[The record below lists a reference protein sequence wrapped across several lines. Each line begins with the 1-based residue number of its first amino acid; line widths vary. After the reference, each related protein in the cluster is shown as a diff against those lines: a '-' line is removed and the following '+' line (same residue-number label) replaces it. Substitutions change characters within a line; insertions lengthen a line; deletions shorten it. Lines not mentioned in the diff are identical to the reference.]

1 MPTTDNYGQGV
12 SVASLTD
19 APDLPKAASDLANG
33 IVPLTVMRF
42 ASASARG
49 AALAGDTAP
58 VEGMATYLL
67 DVNRLEVYDGS
78 SWVTPPQTLTSTT
91 SGLTAASGFTV
102 NDFAGY
108 REGRTTMIDCYV
120 ARTGGNINAS
130 GGNIT
135 DTACCTL
142 PSGWRPTHQ
151 TINGSWDNGVVS
163 GGFVVGTDGI
173 CTLRSAGGDIT
184 NGTNLRLHLVFI
196 KTT

>member
-1 MPTTDNYGQGV
+1 MTTTDAYGQGV
-12 SVASLTD
+12 GLWQMTD
-19 APDLPKAASDLANG
+19 APSIPDAIKLLSDGVIPRG
-33 IVPLTVMRF
+33 IMRF

-58 VEGMATYLL
+58 VEGMVSYLL

-78 SWVTPPQTLTSTT
+78 AWVTPPQTLTSTS
-91 SGLTAASGFTV
+91 SGLSAGSGFAV

-108 REGRTTMIDCYV
+108 SEGRVTMVDAYLSRTGGTINE
-120 ARTGGNINAS
+120 TGGNIA
-130 GGNIT
+130 
-135 DTACCTL
+135 DTVCCTL

-151 TINGSWDNGVVS
+151 TINGTWDNGVVS

-173 CTLRSAGGDIT
+173 CTLRSATGDIT

>member
-1 MPTTDNYGQGV
+1 VTSTDAYGQDIGLW
-12 SVASLTD
+12 SMTD
-19 APDLPKAASDLANG
+19 APSIPDAIKLLSDGVIPRGVL
-33 IVPLTVMRF
+33 RF

-49 AALAGDTAP
+49 AALSGDTAP
-58 VEGMATYLL
+58 VEGMASYLL

-120 ARTGGNINAS
+120 ARTGGTINAS